1 MYVCVGVYV
10 CACAHAAVNAWECV
24 RARAWLSVTVYV
36 IASVCVS
43 ARARRHACV
52 IMCNRATAS
61 IILS

>member
-43 ARARRHACV
+43 ARA
-52 IMCNRATAS
+52 
-61 IILS
+61 